1 MATTTVPFR
10 ERFQESISRRF
21 NWQYFLQDNITGSW
35 FLTIWVIV
43 LLLATLGLTVRQLGI
58 FPAAT
63 AVILI
68 TWFIGILL
76 TVAEGLHFYH
86 SAVGRWLK
94 ANMFN
99 SLSNTLLTLFL
110 LLVLYAILYGIWQW
124 AVVNATF
131 SQYLTEPKD
140 RPQDGA
146 TWGVIIGA
154 WDLLMYGRF
163 PREQLYRVWTV
174 VAFFVMMSIVSFAA
188 NKTGLW
194 ERITPLR
201 KILTAIWI
209 LSPIFVYILLAGV
222 PAIPLISFI
231 QLNFGLFTIPFPQA
245 LLIEALVLGLYAL
258 LLWQRVVKF
267 SWAGLAV
274 WAFAW
279 PIARVLWWAIGKSG
293 TFPPINVSLW
303 GGLLLTLIIAS
314 AVIILSFPMGMILA
328 LGRRSEIRGIPWWLI
343 WPVAI
348 IIAIWG
354 LTTSTPNI
362 LATADNTVQQ
372 IMAFWPIVV
381 LLGAYILSSAFKGNV
396 IAAASAAFI
405 EFIRGVPL
413 ITLLFMAIIM
423 APFFLGEGAALENV
437 WAVIIGYALF
447 SAAYMAE
454 LIRGGLQAIP
464 RGQYDAGDAIGLNT
478 LQKMRFIILP
488 QAITIV
494 IPGIVGQFIGSY
506 KSSSLVAIVGL
517 FELLG
522 ITRVVVSNPQW
533 LGLRL
538 ELYVFVGVVYFTGS
552 FIMSWYSRRMETRL
566 SVGQS

>member
-1 MATTTVPFR
+1 MAEITYTVR
-10 ERFQESISRRF
+10 ERFQESISQRF

-35 FLTIWVIV
+35 FLTVWVIV
-43 LLLATLGLTVRQLGI
+43 LLLATLAFTVTQLGV
-58 FPAAT
+58 FPVAT
-63 AVILI
+63 IIILI
-68 TWFIGILL
+68 AWFIGILL
-76 TVAEGLHFYH
+76 TAAEGLHIYH
-86 SAVGRWLK
+86 SSVGRWLK

-99 SLSNTLLTLFL
+99 SVSNTLLTLFL
-110 LLVLYAILYGIWQW
+110 LLALYSIINGIWQW

-131 SQYLTEPKD
+131 SPALTEPQYQN
-140 RPQDGA
+140 PDGA

-154 WDLLMYGRF
+154 WDLLIYGRF
-163 PREQLYRVWTV
+163 PREQLYRVWIV
-174 VAFFVMMSIVSFAA
+174 VAFFVILAIVSFIA

-194 ERITPLR
+194 ERINPLR
-201 KILTAIWI
+201 KILLALWFA
-209 LSPIFVYILLAGV
+209 SPVIIYILLAGI
-222 PAIPLISFI
+222 PADGDFINVTTLII
-231 QLNFGLFTIPFPQA
+231 GEI
-245 LLIEALVLGLYAL
+245 LVLGTFGL
-258 LLWQRVVKF
+258 LTWQRVSKF
-267 SWAGLAV
+267 SWLNLII

-279 PIARVLWWAIGKSG
+279 PMAYIVWQAIGRTG
-293 TFPPINVSLW
+293 AFPPINVSLW
-303 GGLLLTLIIAS
+303 GGLMLTLIIAS
-314 AVIILSFPMGMILA
+314 AVIILSFPMGMVLA

-348 IIAIWG
+348 IITIWG

-372 IMAFWPIVV
+372 IMAFWPLLVV
-381 LLGAYILSSAFKGNV
+381 LGAYILSSIFKGNV

-423 APFFLGEGAALENV
+423 APFFLGEGATLENV
-437 WAVIIGYALF
+437 WAVILGYALF

-478 LQKMRFIILP
+478 FQKMRFIILP

-522 ITRVVVSNPQW
+522 ITRVIVSNPQW

-538 ELYVFVGVVYFTGS
+538 ELYVFVGVVYFVGS
-552 FIMSWYSRRMETRL
+552 FIMSWYSRRMEARL
-566 SVGQS
+566 NVGQS